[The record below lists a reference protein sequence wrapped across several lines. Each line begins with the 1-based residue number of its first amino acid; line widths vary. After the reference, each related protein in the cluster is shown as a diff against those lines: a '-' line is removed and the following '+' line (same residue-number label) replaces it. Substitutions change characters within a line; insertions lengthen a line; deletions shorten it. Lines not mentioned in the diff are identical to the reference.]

1 MPRFRS
7 SHPVLIAGV
16 RRSPLFDADWYL
28 DNYPDVAAAA
38 YDPAAHYVRH
48 GADEGRD
55 PGPDFSTS
63 GYAYLYH
70 DELENSGLDP
80 LNHYDAWGRPLGHET
95 LPVFAGERAW
105 RSGRR
110 TVLLCAHAAGREL
123 FGAERSFLDVLAALD
138 ALGFNVIVSLPA
150 LGNTAYFEQLRAAA
164 HKIAVLPYTWW
175 RTGKRACERTRR
187 YFEALICAH
196 GVDALHAN
204 TIVLDEPLRAAR
216 ACGIPVVIHARELPE
231 HDPDLCAALG
241 ATAMEVREQV
251 RTQADF
257 LVANSHVA
265 ANFFAMPGRSFV
277 LHNTIDDAEFVLPA
291 PEPSALTPLSVA
303 MVSSNVPKKGL
314 DDFVELARR
323 FHDAGD
329 DIRCVLIGPDNAH
342 VAALR
347 SRQAVG
353 EVPANLILDGYAASP
368 VMAMRRADVVVNLSR
383 VQESFGRTV
392 LEAMAA
398 RRPVVCY
405 DWGALPEIVVSRET
419 GFVVPYRDIAAVAE
433 CVRQLDRDRHLVV
446 RMGEAGRER
455 AVTRF
460 GRAAFLAKLAEI
472 YARILDPSLDAEPAM
487 VSPISTAP
495 HGTSR

>member
-1 MPRFRS
+1 MPRFRC
-7 SHPVLIAGV
+7 SHSVLIAGV

-28 DNYPDVAAAA
+28 DNYPDVAVAAC
-38 YDPAAHYVRH
+38 DPAVHYVRH

-55 PGPDFSTS
+55 PGPKFSTS
-63 GYAYLYH
+63 GYAHLYR
-70 DELENSGLDP
+70 DELEVSGLDA
-80 LNHYDAWGRPLGHET
+80 LNHYEAWGRQLRHET
-95 LPVFAGERAW
+95 LPVFTGDRAW

-110 TVLLCAHAAGREL
+110 AVLLCAHAAGREL

-138 ALGFNVIVSLPA
+138 TLGFNVIVSLPA
-150 LGNTAYFEQLRAAA
+150 LGNTAYFEQLRATA

-187 YFEALICAH
+187 HFEALIRAH

-204 TIVLDEPLRAAR
+204 TIVLGEPLIAAR

-231 HDPDLCAALG
+231 HDPDLCGALG
-241 ATAMEVREQV
+241 ATATEVREHV

-257 LVANSHVA
+257 LVANSHVV

-277 LHNTIDDAEFVLPA
+277 LHNTIDDVGLALPA
-291 PEPSALTPLSVA
+291 PEVRARTPLSVA

-323 FHDAGD
+323 LHDAGD
-329 DIRCVLIGPDNAH
+329 GIHCVLIGPDNAH

-347 SRQAVG
+347 SRQASG
-353 EVPANLILDGYAASP
+353 EVPGNLILDGYAASP
-368 VMAMRRADVVVNLSR
+368 VIAMHRADVVVNLSR

-405 DWGALPEIVVSRET
+405 DWGALPELVVSGET
-419 GFVVPYRDIAAVAE
+419 GFVVPYRDVAAVAE
-433 CVRQLDRDRHLVV
+433 CARQLDRDRNLVV

-460 GRAAFLAKLAEI
+460 GRAAFRARLAEI
-472 YARILDPSLDAEPAM
+472 YARILAPSMNADSAM
-487 VSPISTAP
+487 MGPISTAP